1 MASLRAM
8 QLRLSAALILAQSF
22 LLGPVFAHEFKA
34 GAIDIEHPWSRATP
48 GGAKVAAGY
57 ATLKNSGATPDRLVS
72 ATTGI
77 AKSAEIH
84 EMRMAGGVMQMRPL
98 PEGVTVP
105 AGGEVALKPG
115 SYHLMF
121 FGLKHPLSEGE
132 SFVVTLTFEQAGSVD
147 VTFAVEGRGASAS
160 PSSEHQH

>member
-1 MASLRAM
+1 MASLRRM
-8 QLRLSAALILAQSF
+8 KLRHSAALVLAQV
-22 LLGPVFAHEFKA
+22 LLSPVLAHEFKA

-84 EMRMAGGVMQMRPL
+84 EMRMADGVMQMRPV

-121 FGLKHPLSEGE
+121 FGLKRPLSEGE
-132 SFVVTLTFEQAGSVD
+132 SFAVTLTFEHAGSVD
-147 VTFAVEGRGASAS
+147 VTFAVEGRGASTPPS
-160 PSSEHQH
+160 PEHHH